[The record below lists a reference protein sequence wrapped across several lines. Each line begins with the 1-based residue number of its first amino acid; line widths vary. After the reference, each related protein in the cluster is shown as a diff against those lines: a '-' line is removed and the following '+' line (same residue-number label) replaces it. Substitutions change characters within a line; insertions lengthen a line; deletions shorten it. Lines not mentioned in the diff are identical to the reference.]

1 MQMFKSFFGFFSLLL
16 LSTPLFA
23 ETVKTD
29 VEGLVIKNFEC
40 GFTGDHFFGNI
51 VNRSN
56 KRIDKTVIIKVYDSD
71 GDPIGSCSSSVKL
84 EANSGNRFSASS
96 CNCLGNKNIKVK
108 ITTK

>member
-40 GFTGDHFFGNI
+40 GLMGDAFFGNI
-51 VNRSN
+51 V
-56 KRIDKTVIIKVYDSD
+56 I
-71 GDPIGSCSSSVKL
+71 
-84 EANSGNRFSASS
+84 
-96 CNCLGNKNIKVK
+96 
-108 ITTK
+108 